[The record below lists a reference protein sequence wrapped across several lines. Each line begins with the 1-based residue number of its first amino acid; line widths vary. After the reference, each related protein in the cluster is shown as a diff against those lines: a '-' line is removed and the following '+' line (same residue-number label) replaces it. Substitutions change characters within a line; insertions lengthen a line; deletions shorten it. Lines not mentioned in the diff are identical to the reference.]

1 MIAKILKLLN
11 KRFPRN
17 YIVRNPLWGSIIF
30 FVFCFVFI
38 IVYKPLNSHESRF
51 FNYTV
56 TMAVYCLIFS
66 VVVYGLIRIL
76 KHREYFSDGSEWN
89 FLKEIVSIVIILS
102 GVGITIFISG
112 FFMEEP
118 SSRWNF
124 PTFFD
129 SYLSAFLVG
138 IIPFAFFTLANYR
151 HLFAEEIIQ
160 NLESNNNSESTP
172 GVKEELIQIG
182 SRLKKE
188 ELSFYPGQFIYA
200 ESDGNYVIFYLKDEQ
215 QIRKEVIRNS
225 ISEIEQQLSIIPFFF
240 RTHRAFIVNVKKVIS
255 KKGNTLGYRL
265 KLTDSTIEIPVS
277 RQNTKA
283 FDQVLIQYNHPFVTK
298 NYHP

>member
-17 YIVRNPLWGSIIF
+17 YIVRNPHWGSIIF
-30 FVFCFVFI
+30 FVFCFMFI

-56 TMAVYCLIFS
+56 TMAVYCFIFS

-76 KHREYFSDGSEWN
+76 KYRDYFSDRTEWN

-129 SYLSAFLVG
+129 SYFSAFLVG
-138 IIPFAFFTLANYR
+138 IIPFAFFTITNSR

-160 NLESNNNSESTP
+160 NLESNNNSVSMP
-172 GVKEELIQIG
+172 GVQEELIQIG

-200 ESDGNYVIFYLKDEQ
+200 ESDGNYVVFYLKDEQ
-215 QIRKEVIRNS
+215 HIRKEVIRNS
-225 ISEIEQQLSIIPFFF
+225 ISEIEQQLSIIPFFSGH
-240 RTHRAFIVNVKKVIS
+240 T
-255 KKGNTLGYRL
+255 GLL
-265 KLTDSTIEIPVS
+265 L
-277 RQNTKA
+277 
-283 FDQVLIQYNHPFVTK
+283 
-298 NYHP
+298 